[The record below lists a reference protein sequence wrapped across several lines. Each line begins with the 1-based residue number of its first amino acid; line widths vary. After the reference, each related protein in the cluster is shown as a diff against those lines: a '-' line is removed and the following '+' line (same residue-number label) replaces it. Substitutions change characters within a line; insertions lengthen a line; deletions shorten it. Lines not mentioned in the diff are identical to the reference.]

1 MLNNDDDI
9 LDMLARSL
17 ADNIQEFFVSFIL
30 NRCLKCRESLGLC
43 KLRRR
48 GRMRKRKKKLQ
59 HSKIKKHTYCI
70 LPINKIYT
78 DFLRQSFEYHLF
90 NYTFLEGVYNTFHD
104 LLSKN
109 NIGKIPCQYLD
120 KEFLISLFCKSRKY
134 SRNRLKHMC
143 CLLTFERKHRPYFI
157 QRLLFHLKKYVFAYS
172 PNYDNWISDYVHA
185 TYKT

>member
-1 MLNNDDDI
+1 MV
-9 LDMLARSL
+9 RGKRQYVSL
-17 ADNIQEFFVSFIL
+17 MGL
-30 NRCLKCRESLGLC
+30 LLK
-43 KLRRR
+43 KFR
-48 GRMRKRKKKLQ
+48 G
-59 HSKIKKHTYCI
+59 
-70 LPINKIYT
+70 
-78 DFLRQSFEYHLF
+78 
-90 NYTFLEGVYNTFHD
+90 
-104 LLSKN
+104 LLSKNNFRGLFPKN